1 MKVIPKLQNGGF
13 VNYFTTYQPVQTPQ
27 IKPQV
32 IQESSS
38 NSTKVSSKSDDDTKG
53 KLTEKDFFGMIKDI
67 NGLPNEMTAIV
78 SNLQQTFQLQNI
90 MGLDTNDLASQYLKN
105 LLQIKIAAQ
114 NKDKYDQAWKDATT
128 NGAMAEPA
136 IAMNGNLVVQ
146 TRDGK
151 MKDIRLDTYFN
162 NRDQYKPLSVS
173 QLLNLRAYS
182 SATVNDQNIF
192 NIASNSMGF
201 ESFQKLIDSAKT
213 SLGTNTYTRNG
224 MFTKEGQA
232 SKGLEALQKLQDD
245 PRLQQI
251 TGAVTLDGLYEY
263 KLIDSNQKQQIG
275 YLLKYM
281 MNVLPERAKTWAAIK
296 QGNPNKAQATSNLVL
311 NYLLSTENVG
321 STVDTNYIG
330 AINENEELGRSGTK
344 SGNSTKSGTNKEE
357 DPKEGF
363 WRQVQSGKGGD
374 ESTFTVLMK
383 NGRMSVDSKYYGTT
397 PGLDTN
403 KSLGDYISS
412 SNVGYLIKNNRNITF
427 GDTKIAPGSFN
438 DIMINAATGAA
449 VVTLPINPDGTVDL
463 EISQRYMKV
472 LDELKRS
479 GLQPNT
485 DAYNQKQQS
494 LMKREGLDTLIDSN
508 GLPNRNRFG
517 QFLVLEGYT
526 SDKAKAVRDN
536 KEVSFGDINSN
547 YVLPAGDDSS
557 LYDMMKKGLSNK
569 DRGDYDLGDGVFGFF
584 ADKLYKG
591 NIYVPLNTN
600 PINAQNADENDIKSS
615 TAKLLEKDQQQK
627 STSSTDL

>member
-1 MKVIPKLQNGGF
+1 MKVIPKLQKGGF
-13 VNYFTTYQPVQTPQ
+13 VNYFTTYQPVPTPKVDPGTVQ
-27 IKPQV
+27 STAGDQNDSRKK
-32 IQESSS
+32 SKSS
-38 NSTKVSSKSDDDTKG
+38 NDDDSKG
-53 KLTEKDFFGMIKDI
+53 KLTEKDFFSMVKDI

-78 SNLQQTFQLQNI
+78 SNLTRTFQLQNI
-90 MGLDTNDLASQYLKN
+90 MGLDTNDLATQYLKN

-114 NKDKYDQAWKDATT
+114 NKDKYDQAWKDAAT

-151 MKDIRLDTYFN
+151 MKDIRLETYFN

-182 SATVNDQNIF
+182 SSTVNDQNIF

-201 ESFQKLIDSAKT
+201 ESFQKLIDAAK
-213 SLGTNTYTRNG
+213 SNLGTNTYTRNG

-245 PRLQQI
+245 PRLSQI

-281 MNVLPERAKTWAAIK
+281 MNVLPERAKTWAALK
-296 QGNPNKAQATSNLVL
+296 QGNPNKAQATSTLIL

-321 STVDTNYIG
+321 STVNTDYKG
-330 AINENEELGRSGTK
+330 SINSDGELGKESK
-344 SGNSTKSGTNKEE
+344 SKSSSSDEE

-374 ESTFTVLMK
+374 EFTFNILMNK
-383 NGRMSVDSKYYGTT
+383 GRMSVDGKFYGTT
-397 PGLDTN
+397 PGLDSN
-403 KSLGDYISS
+403 KSLGDYINT

-427 GDTKIAPGSFN
+427 GDTKIAPESFN
-438 DIMINAATGAA
+438 DVMVNAATGAA
-449 VVTLPINPDGTVDL
+449 VVTLPITPEGTVDL
-463 EISQRYMKV
+463 DISQRYIKV
-472 LDELKRS
+472 LDELKKS

-485 DAYNQKQQS
+485 DAYNQKQNA
-494 LMKREGLDTLIDSN
+494 LMRQEGLDNLLDSS

-526 SDKAKAVRDN
+526 SDKANAVKDN
-536 KEVSFGDINSN
+536 KEVSFKDINSN

-557 LYDMMKKGLSNK
+557 LYDMINKGLSNK
-569 DRGDYDLGDGVFGFF
+569 DRGEYKLGDGFLGYFG
-584 ADKLYKG
+584 DKLYKG

-600 PINAQNADENDIKSS
+600 PLNAQNADENDIKSS